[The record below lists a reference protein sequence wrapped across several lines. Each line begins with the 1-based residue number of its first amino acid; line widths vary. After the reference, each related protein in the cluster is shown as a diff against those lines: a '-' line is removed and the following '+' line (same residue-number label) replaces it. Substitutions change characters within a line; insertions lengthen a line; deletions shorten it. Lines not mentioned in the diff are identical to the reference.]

1 VRCEII
7 GVGTELLLGQ
17 IVNTN
22 AAWIG
27 QRLAEVGWDSLRQ
40 TAVGDNE
47 GRIVDALRE
56 ALTRADAL
64 IVTGGLG
71 PTQDDVTR
79 EAVAAAAGVELVR
92 DRAIEDWLRERFA
105 RFGADMPEMNLRQAN
120 VPKGART
127 IDNPRGTAPGLAIE
141 IEGKPVYAVPGVPR
155 EMQHMLEAVILP
167 ELVARAGTGRAIVSR
182 TLRTAG
188 LGESR
193 IAERLTPVWDA
204 ASEEAEAAGG
214 SRVNLAYLAGAGEV
228 RVRMTVA
235 AADREA
241 ALAAIEPVEAAVR
254 AELGDVIYGVDE
266 DTLEGVCAALLTA
279 AGRTLATAESLTGGL
294 LSGRVTS
301 VPGSSAFFIGGA
313 CTYAT
318 EAKTAILGVPPVLLE
333 AAGPVSEA
341 VAGAMAEGARSAFG
355 ADVGLATTGAAGPTG
370 YDGVPPGTACL
381 AVADD
386 AGTVTRRITAPGD
399 RVQVRNW
406 TTAVALDLLRRRL
419 QGLA

>member
-27 QRLAEVGWDSLRQ
+27 QRLADVGWDVLRH

-47 GRIVDALRE
+47 GRIADALRE
-56 ALTRADAL
+56 ALDRADAV

-92 DRAIEDWLRERFA
+92 DHAIEDWLRERFA
-105 RFGADMPEMNLRQAN
+105 RFGTDMPAMNLRQAN

-141 IEGKPVYAVPGVPR
+141 IDRKPVYAVPGVPR
-155 EMQHMLEAVILP
+155 EMEHMVEAVILP
-167 ELVARAGTGRAIVSR
+167 ELVARAGEGRAIFSR

-188 LGESR
+188 IGESR
-193 IAERLTPVWDA
+193 VAERLTPLWDA
-204 ASEEAEAAGG
+204 ANQAAEAAGG
-214 SRVNLAYLAGAGEV
+214 GWVNLAYLAGAGEV
-228 RVRMTVA
+228 RVRLTVA
-235 AADREA
+235 APDRDA
-241 ALAAIEPVEAAVR
+241 AMAAIGPVEAVVR
-254 AELGDVIYGVDE
+254 AELGDVIYGTDD
-266 DTLEGVCAALLTA
+266 DTLETVCAALLTS
-279 AGRTLATAESLTGGL
+279 AGKTLATAESLTGGL

-301 VPGSSAFFIGGA
+301 VPGASDFFIGGA
-313 CTYAT
+313 STYAV
-318 EAKTAILGVPPVLLE
+318 ESKTAILGVPPVLLD

-355 ADVGLATTGAAGPTG
+355 ADIGVSTTGAAGPTEH
-370 YDGVPPGTACL
+370 DGAPPGTVCL
-381 AVADD
+381 AVADA
-386 AGTVTRRITAPGD
+386 AGTVTRRIVAPGD
-399 RVQVRNW
+399 RFQVRNW
-406 TTAVALDLLRRRL
+406 TTTVALDLLRRRL
-419 QGLA
+419 QGLV